1 MLNND
6 LDHLNLLPINQL
18 ATNKLRM
25 AGVKPDPAMLTVF
38 QLMLW
43 GLEDGIPLTHRRAAA
58 ELERLSRDPEP
69 ADALEYLFANVPGG
83 MAEVY
88 HFMGRLPARAAAQ
101 MLLDVLDMRLKA
113 DLRDPYPADEPKR
126 Q

>member
-1 MLNND
+1 MNND
-6 LDHLNLLPINQL
+6 LVQLNLLPVNQL
-18 ATNKLRM
+18 AANKLRA
-25 AGVKPDPAMLTVF
+25 AGVKPDPTMLAVF

-58 ELERLSRDPEP
+58 ELERLSRDPDQ
-69 ADALEYLFANVPGG
+69 AGVLEYLFANVLGG

-88 HFMGRLPARAAAQ
+88 KFMGRLPSKAAAQ

-113 DLRDPYPADEPKR
+113 DPRDPYPSDKLN
-126 Q
+126 

>member
-1 MLNND
+1 MSEKD
-6 LDHLNLLPINQL
+6 LEQLNLLPINHL
-18 ATNKLRM
+18 AANKLRT

-58 ELERLSRDPEP
+58 ELERLSRDPDP
-69 ADALEYLFANVPGG
+69 AGALEYLFANVPGG

-113 DLRDPYPADEPKR
+113 DPRDPYPNDKLH
-126 Q
+126 

>member
-1 MLNND
+1 MSEKNLEQ
-6 LDHLNLLPINQL
+6 LNLLPINHL
-18 ATNKLRM
+18 AANKLRA
-25 AGVKPDPAMLTVF
+25 AGVKTDPAILTVF

-58 ELERLSRDPEP
+58 ELERLSRDPDP
-69 ADALEYLFANVPGG
+69 AGVLEYLFANVPGG

-113 DLRDPYPADEPKR
+113 DPRDPYPCKEPEK